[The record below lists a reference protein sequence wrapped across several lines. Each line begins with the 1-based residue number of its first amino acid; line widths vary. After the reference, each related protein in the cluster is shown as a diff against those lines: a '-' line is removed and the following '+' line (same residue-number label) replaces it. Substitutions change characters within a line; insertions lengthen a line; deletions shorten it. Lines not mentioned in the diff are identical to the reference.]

1 MSNMH
6 ISILTCSRGRPKG
19 LKRLIQTAHELSS
32 GKNRISFENYIDFDD
47 PSYPHYAEEL
57 KVFEMLENSITLGVP
72 QSVSKSWDELAN
84 LAIKKEADILI
95 MGNDD
100 LIFNTQDWDE
110 LLVLETQKFPDDIY
124 CMWFN
129 DGINGEKH
137 CAFPIISKKWFHTVG
152 HFTPGIFNFLYN
164 DTWIFDIA
172 KRIDRAHYIP
182 HVTTE
187 HLHFTTGKSEADET
201 TKRNRTGVRAHMPR
215 EDQIIFN
222 NTEIFRIG
230 AAQRLQEAIGT

>member
-1 MSNMH
+1 
-6 ISILTCSRGRPKG
+6 
-19 LKRLIQTAHELSS
+19 
-32 GKNRISFENYIDFDD
+32 
-47 PSYPHYAEEL
+47 
-57 KVFEMLENSITLGVP
+57 
-72 QSVSKSWDELAN
+72 
-84 LAIKKEADILI
+84 
-95 MGNDD
+95 
-100 LIFNTQDWDE
+100 
-110 LLVLETQKFPDDIY
+110 
-124 CMWFN
+124 MWFN

-172 KRIDRAHYIP
+172 KRIGRAHYIP

-187 HLHFTTGKSEADET
+187 HLHFTTGKSEVDET

-222 NTEIFRIG
+222 NTKLEYFSSPRVNIFMG
-230 AAQRLQEAIGT
+230 GNLGG